1 MSEARVRARSEKSQ
15 ARADAQRERILTA
28 ALQCFVDDGFHAAG
42 MAKIAE
48 TAGMSPGL
56 IYRYFDSKAEII
68 RTIVGRQLECLRGDL
83 RMQRPRNRIEESVAH
98 FACHTDPR
106 YFDAHPALLLE
117 LSAEATRDPEIAAIV
132 RHFDR
137 QLQRELISHLTLAP
151 DAGGLGIPQE
161 RASVASLMLQV
172 FFEGLRVREAR
183 EPDLDRGL
191 LRSALTEMF
200 RSALGDAAVS
210 DTDSSAELEAEAP
223 PAGATRTRPA

>member
-1 MSEARVRARSEKSQ
+1 
-15 ARADAQRERILTA
+15 
-28 ALQCFVDDGFHAAG
+28 
-42 MAKIAE
+42 
-48 TAGMSPGL
+48 
-56 IYRYFDSKAEII
+56 
-68 RTIVGRQLECLRGDL
+68 
-83 RMQRPRNRIEESVAH
+83 VAH
-98 FACHTDPR
+98 FAGRADPR
-106 YFDAHPALLLE
+106 YFGAHPALLLE

-137 QLQRELISHLTLAP
+137 QLRQELRSHFTLAP
-151 DAGGLGIPQE
+151 DAGGLGIPPE
-161 RASVASLMLQV
+161 RAPVASLMLQV